1 MNWGIIGLGK
11 IANKAA
17 ETFSFLRQEG
27 EKLTAVASRD
37 YEKAREFGEK
47 YGAEKF
53 YGSYSDIYKDKDVI
67 QIESR
72 EILLGGGNIHCITMQ
87 IPDVKG

>member
-1 MNWGIIGLGK
+1 MVFLEDYMNWGIIGLGK

-53 YGSYSDIYKDKDVI
+53 YGSYSDIYNDKDVALERKKELATKI
-67 QIESR
+67 KKI
-72 EILLGGGNIHCITMQ
+72 C
-87 IPDVKG
+87 